1 MDRYMGQATRTS
13 KLLIDLG
20 ARAQGG
26 ANSGK
31 RTHLAA
37 TAALLN
43 EARAFYLDFFLAH
56 AEKFYERV
64 AYYSEHHQ
72 QMRARAISA
81 HELLTLPAFH
91 TVLTPAHPCPW
102 PVWGFS
108 ARF

>member
-1 MDRYMGQATRTS
+1 MGQATCTT

-31 RTHLAA
+31 RTHLEA

-56 AEKFYERV
+56 AEKVAERI
-64 AYYSEHHQ
+64 AYYSEQHQ
-72 QMRARAISA
+72 EMR
-81 HELLTLPAFH
+81 E
-91 TVLTPAHPCPW
+91 HP
-102 PVWGFS
+102 FS
-108 ARF
+108 RTSECWFCTSVCSRPS